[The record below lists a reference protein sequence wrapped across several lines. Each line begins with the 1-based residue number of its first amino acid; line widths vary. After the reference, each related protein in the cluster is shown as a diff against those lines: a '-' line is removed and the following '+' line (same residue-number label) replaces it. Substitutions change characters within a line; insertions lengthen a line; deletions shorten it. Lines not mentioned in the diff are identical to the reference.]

1 MKPFVPTSDSELSP
15 PLQNILRLAQ
25 AALPLAQGAILLV
38 EGGALRVRALLGNA
52 RTGSPV
58 PREPMW
64 ARVREQ
70 RWPVLTPPS
79 SGEEASAGRDAP
91 SFVLAVPIC
100 WGPTVI
106 GMIEL
111 FPRPPAAFDAHH
123 LELAK
128 ILADQAAL
136 VVAHSHPLEP
146 TWFDL
151 SFNPSDARPGEAEET
166 VRALR
171 ERTARPMQEAEFR
184 DQRARLNRHVGQH
197 RALYEVGSQITA
209 EFDLPKLLD
218 TLMQNLRTLFAVDG
232 LSLLMPDGSIGG
244 FTRMGALG
252 LSDAYLEAEQA
263 HHAATAAGEAA
274 IHRRPILVTEIAQD
288 ARMAPLHEAAQRE
301 GLSTAL
307 VLPFVYHTEVVA
319 ILTLYHRQPYPYGLE
334 EMELLSIFV
343 NHATSA
349 IKNVQFYGS
358 IMLSRSRL
366 NAILQSMT
374 DGVIALDAQEQVI
387 FANQPVSELLGL
399 PPETRW
405 IGCSSQE
412 VWATLQV
419 RLKQATGAPA
429 LARILTQ
436 ADGVV
441 GVEVETLD
449 PPRTL
454 ELVHAPIADESGR
467 WAGRLLLL
475 HDITQLRA
483 SERLKDELIA
493 VLSHELRTP
502 LTSILGYSKLL
513 VDRPTTDVERRT
525 RWASHILNKSRLLG
539 AMLNDVLDLSR
550 LNRQHF
556 TIERRPTDLA
566 ALLGRVV
573 AEAQSE
579 YKGRTIMVEAL
590 GDLAALPLD
599 RERIEQLVSNLLSNA
614 LTYSPDGGPVTVRA
628 QREDDGLLLEVSDQG
643 IGIAQEDQEAIF
655 EPFFRVDTRTTR
667 DIYGTGLGLPL
678 CRGIA
683 QAHGG
688 TITVE
693 SALGQGSTFRVRL
706 LVRDGMG

>member
-1 MKPFVPTSDSELSP
+1 MNTLVPTNGSELSP

-38 EGGALRVRALLGNA
+38 EGGVLRVRALLGDA
-52 RTGSPV
+52 PPSPLV
-58 PREPMW
+58 PREPLW
-64 ARVREQ
+64 ARVRQQ
-70 RWPVLTPPS
+70 RWPILTPPT
-79 SGEEASAGRDAP
+79 DARVP
-91 SFVLAVPIC
+91 PDGAETPTFALAVPIC

-111 FPRPPAAFDAHH
+111 LPRPPSAFDAQH

-151 SFNPSDARPGEAEET
+151 SFSPSDEQRGEAEET
-166 VRALR
+166 MRALR
-171 ERTARPMQEAEFR
+171 ERTEDAPQETELHE
-184 DQRARLNRHVGQH
+184 QRARLHRQLGQH

-209 EFDLPKLLD
+209 EFDLPKLLN

-232 LSLLMPDGSIGG
+232 LSLLMPDGSTGT
-244 FTRMGALG
+244 FTQMSALG
-252 LSDAYLEAEQA
+252 LSDSYLAVEQS
-263 HHAATAAGEAA
+263 HHAVTAAGEAA
-274 IHRRPILVTEIAQD
+274 THRRPVLITDIAQD
-288 ARMAPLHEAAQRE
+288 ERMAPLHEAARRE

-307 VLPFVYHTEVVA
+307 VLPFVYHSEVVA
-319 ILTLYHRQPYPYGLE
+319 LLTLYHRQPYPYGLE

-349 IKNVQFYGS
+349 IKNVQFYSS

-366 NAILQSMT
+366 NAILHSMT
-374 DGVIALDAQEQVI
+374 DGVIALDAQERVI
-387 FANQPVSELLGL
+387 FANPPASYSLGL
-399 PPETRW
+399 APETRW
-405 IGCSSQE
+405 IGHSSQD
-412 VWATLQV
+412 VWATLHA
-419 RLKQATGAPA
+419 RLKQETGAPA
-429 LARILTQ
+429 LAPILTQ

-454 ELVHAPIADESGR
+454 ELVHAPILDESGH
-467 WAGRLLLL
+467 WEGRLLLL
-475 HDITQLRA
+475 HDITELRA

-493 VLSHELRTP
+493 LLSHELRTP

-513 VDRPTTDVERRT
+513 VDRPTTDLERRT
-525 RWASHILNKSRLLG
+525 RWATHILNKSRLLG
-539 AMLNDVLDLSR
+539 ALLNDVLDLSR
-550 LNRQHF
+550 LNRRRF
-556 TIERRPTDLA
+556 TIERRPTDLG
-566 ALLGRVV
+566 ALLARVV
-573 AEAQSE
+573 AAAQSE
-579 YKGRTIMVEAL
+579 NPERTITVETT

-599 RERIEQLVSNLLSNA
+599 EERIEQLLNNLLRNA
-614 LTYSPDGGPVTVRA
+614 LTYSPDGGPIVVRA
-628 QREDDGLLLEVSDQG
+628 HQEEALLLEVSDQG
-643 IGIAQEDQEAIF
+643 IGIHPADQEAIF

-667 DIYGTGLGLPL
+667 DSYGTGLGLPL

-688 TITVE
+688 EITVE
-693 SALGQGSTFRVRL
+693 SALGHGSIFRVRIP
-706 LVRDGMG
+706 VVSSQ